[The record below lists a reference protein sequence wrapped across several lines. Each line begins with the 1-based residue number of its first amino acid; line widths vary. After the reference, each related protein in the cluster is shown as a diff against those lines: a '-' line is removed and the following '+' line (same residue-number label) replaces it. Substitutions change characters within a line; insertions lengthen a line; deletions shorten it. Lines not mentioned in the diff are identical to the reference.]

1 MHHNTGRLELELP
14 ELTMDKNQDYIAI
27 KSSDNTSWYTEEFI
41 STSIENYLKENGY
54 KVQKENQVVAVD
66 KNEIVIIASR
76 YFTKEII
83 GVKGLQSPNPRSS
96 LLKVMDK
103 SSSSHVKSW
112 FSESLF
118 NSFVNFGKYYS
129 DESAVVAMALPNV
142 DRYKAIISK
151 VADYFTSNNLS
162 FKIYLVSENGE
173 VEVSNLNTNT

>member
-1 MHHNTGRLELELP
+1 MHHITGRLELDLLQQFME
-14 ELTMDKNQDYIAI
+14 TNNYTTI
-27 KSSDNTSWYTEEFI
+27 KSEDNTSWYTEEFI
-41 STSIENYLKENGY
+41 SKSIEDYFKENGF
-54 KVQKENQVVAVD
+54 KVHKETQAVVAD
-66 KNEIVIIASR
+66 RIETVIIASR

-83 GVKGLQSPNPRSS
+83 GVKGLQTKNDRSS

-103 SSSSHVKSW
+103 SASSHHAKSW

-118 NSFVNFGKYYS
+118 NSLVNFGKYYS

-162 FKIYLVSENGE
+162 FKIYLVSENGK
-173 VEVSNLNTNT
+173 VEVSNLNLKF